1 MTNNKINRRGTARR
15 APTSQIG
22 RWAECV
28 AAHFLERGG
37 FKILARNF
45 NTRFGELDIVCQE
58 ERGAKAGAPSIIFIE
73 VRFRS
78 KGSLLLPEESITNKK
93 QRRIKFA
100 ASIYLNKFG
109 LADAF
114 VRFDVICVSK
124 DKWFTPAKVQ
134 HIVDAF

>member
-1 MTNNKINRRGTARR
+1 MIMNKIVGATRRV
-15 APTSQIG
+15 APTTQIG
-22 RWAECV
+22 RWAETI
-28 AAHFLERGG
+28 AACFLITGG

-58 ERGAKAGAPSIIFIE
+58 ARGGQPAAPAITFVE

-93 QRRIKFA
+93 QRRIKLA

-124 DKWFTPAKVQ
+124 DKWFMPAKVR